1 MTPLSSATSPPG
13 PSIQTVPV
21 NQNELQTTNR
31 LVQMA
36 IPPAIHSSE
45 QDLSSKNIHVQT
57 NSERALTPLFTMG
70 MKIIQDQA
78 LKIKEQES
86 QIVKL
91 RKNLES
97 MQIQASIPM
106 VFGKIAWA
114 KYFGDIGD
122 EPPLPHDIQTIL
134 QSPCPYWP
142 KNKVQETHLLVLVPQ
157 TVNGKPLTLK
167 TLGEFIQ
174 KPLQGTPTK
183 YQTFDLGDYT
193 DAPAAK
199 SHWALL
205 TRDIIEGSRSKSYS
219 NQKALIKAPYEVPTI
234 LDATVA
240 ILMEHVRTG
249 TRLYSNSPWTYTRC
263 QEKYNENWQLV
274 VGGFGVAGLNVYFS
288 LYGDYVSSGVGGLRK
303 FF

>member
-1 MTPLSSATSPPG
+1 MTPISSATSPTD
-13 PSIQTVPV
+13 PSFQTVPV

-31 LVQMA
+31 LVQTA
-36 IPPAIHSSE
+36 IPPAAHSSE
-45 QDLSSKNIHVQT
+45 QDLSSKNIHVQAS
-57 NSERALTPLFTMG
+57 SERPLTPLFTMG
-70 MKIIQDQA
+70 MKVIQDQA

-91 RKNLES
+91 RKDLES
-97 MQIQASIPM
+97 MQIQASIPIA
-106 VFGKIAWA
+106 FGKVAWA

-142 KNKVQETHLLVLVPQ
+142 KKKVQETHLLVLVPQ

-174 KPLQGTPTK
+174 KPLQGTPTR
-183 YQTFDLGDYT
+183 YEYCSLGEHT
-193 DAPAAK
+193 DPPAPS

-263 QEKYNENWQLV
+263 QEKYNENWQLI
-274 VGGFGVAGLNVYFS
+274 VGGFGAAGLHVSYSLSGDYDDIGVAGL
-288 LYGDYVSSGVGGLRK
+288 RK
-303 FF
+303 L